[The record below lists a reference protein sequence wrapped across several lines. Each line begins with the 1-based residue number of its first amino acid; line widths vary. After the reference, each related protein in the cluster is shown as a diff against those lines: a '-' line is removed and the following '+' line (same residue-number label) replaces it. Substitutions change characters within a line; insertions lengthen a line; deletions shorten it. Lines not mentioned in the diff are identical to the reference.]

1 MNSSY
6 GRVPADQFEY
16 SSKSRIPTTNLSSD
30 RVDRGS
36 EVHGDGESVRAENTA
51 VLSEKATVALDQ
63 SEQEGGPEGLGFR
76 CTLAVQY

>member
-1 MNSSY
+1 VTV
-6 GRVPADQFEY
+6 R
-16 SSKSRIPTTNLSSD
+16 
-30 RVDRGS
+30 
-36 EVHGDGESVRAENTA
+36 GESVRAENTA